1 MLISPRKLVRPQPA
15 GAAPVPEAAPQTAAR
30 AQAVPPAAP
39 AGRTAG
45 FVRKVQKA
53 EPEAAPRAEAPE
65 NEANA
70 RLRRMIHDQV
80 FSQIDPMKA
89 ALTSRENLAEQI
101 RDLIRRI
108 CDENR
113 FQLTGQE
120 ESLIAEQMLDEMLGI
135 GPIEPLLSDETVT
148 DILVN
153 GAGKVFVERFGK
165 LELTPITFI
174 DEQHVFNIAQRIAAR
189 VGRRID
195 EANPMVDARLA
206 DGSRVNVI
214 THPLA
219 LDGTSISIRKFS
231 KRKRNLEE
239 LAQGG
244 ALTVEMVEL
253 LGRAV
258 KARLNIVVSG
268 GTGAGKTTLLNALSF
283 KIGQEERV
291 VTIEDAAELQLNL
304 DDIVR
309 LETRPESIEGGGQ
322 ITQRDLVKNAL
333 RMRPDRII
341 LGEVRGGECFD
352 MLQAMNTGHD
362 GSLCTVHANTP
373 KDALIRLENMV
384 LMANLQLPLAAIR
397 RQIGGAINIVVQI
410 ERMRD
415 GVRRVVSIM
424 EICGMEEDVI
434 QTQELFVYKIRSIGA
449 DGKITGDFVNTGL
462 RPKFYQDKA
471 HLFGG

>member
-291 VTIEDAAELQLNL
+291 VTIEDAAELQLRNCAEITFNL
-304 DDIVR
+304 
-309 LETRPESIEGGGQ
+309 
-322 ITQRDLVKNAL
+322 
-333 RMRPDRII
+333 
-341 LGEVRGGECFD
+341 
-352 MLQAMNTGHD
+352 
-362 GSLCTVHANTP
+362 
-373 KDALIRLENMV
+373 
-384 LMANLQLPLAAIR
+384 
-397 RQIGGAINIVVQI
+397 
-410 ERMRD
+410 
-415 GVRRVVSIM
+415 
-424 EICGMEEDVI
+424 
-434 QTQELFVYKIRSIGA
+434 
-449 DGKITGDFVNTGL
+449 
-462 RPKFYQDKA
+462 
-471 HLFGG
+471 